1 MKKILFATGGLCGG
15 GSERVVSVW
24 ASQLV
29 EMGYDVC
36 ILTYAKKEG
45 EYAVAPQVKRLIM
58 AEKIQDYLA
67 MNYAKRYHL
76 MRKLIKEFAPD
87 VAIGF
92 LPRIQVWL
100 AATTVGL
107 GVKRIDTVRN
117 SPWHFY
123 NGAITKQLWK
133 LCFKTGDLTILQSE
147 DQKPFFSKSVQ
158 KKCVIVPNPLNE
170 AYEKAG
176 KTEFSE
182 RVTRFAA
189 AGRLSKQKNFPLL
202 IKAFAK
208 ACEAHS
214 DITLDIYGKGDD
226 TYVAELQALIDEL
239 GVSERVRLCGRS
251 DNMHG
256 ELMEHDA
263 FVMSSD
269 FEGMPNALAEAMAVG
284 LVCVSTDCKT
294 GPRDLIKDGENGFLV
309 PVGDVDAMADKIKA
323 VANLDA
329 TEIERIGVEARRYVT
344 ELCGRENSLEKLI
357 EAIEK

>member
-1 MKKILFATGGLCGG
+1 
-15 GSERVVSVW
+15 
-24 ASQLV
+24 
-29 EMGYDVC
+29 
-36 ILTYAKKEG
+36 
-45 EYAVAPQVKRLIM
+45 VKRLTLTENI
-58 AEKIQDYLA
+58 KDYLA
-67 MNYAKRYHL
+67 MSYVKRYRL
-76 MRKLIKEFAPD
+76 MREIIKEFAPN
-87 VAIGF
+87 VVIGF
-92 LPRIQVWL
+92 LPRMQVWL

-107 GVKRIDTVRN
+107 NVKRIDTVRN

-123 NGAITKQLWK
+123 EGAMTKQLWK

-170 AYEKAG
+170 AYEKEG
-176 KTEFSE
+176 KTAFSE
-182 RVTRFAA
+182 KATRFAA

-214 DITLDIYGKGDD
+214 DITLDIYGAGEA

-256 ELMEHDA
+256 ELMGHDA

-309 PVGDVDAMADKIKA
+309 PVGDVDAMAEKIKM
-323 VANLDA
+323 VAEMDA
-329 TEIERIGVEARRYVT
+329 AEIERFGVEARRYVT
-344 ELCGRENSLEKLI
+344 ELCGRENSLRKLI
-357 EAIEK
+357 EEIEK